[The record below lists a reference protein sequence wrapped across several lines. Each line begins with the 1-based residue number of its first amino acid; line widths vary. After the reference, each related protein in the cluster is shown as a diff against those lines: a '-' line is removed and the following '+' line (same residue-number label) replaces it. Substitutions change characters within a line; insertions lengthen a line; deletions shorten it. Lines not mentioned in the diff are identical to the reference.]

1 MLADILVHMAFQHNW
16 DHSRL
21 RSPLVPRHAARQHMP
36 SPPHAIGRS
45 INSARRIAVGLAI
58 ANRSRPIQLIFCL
71 RPCAPIALA
80 RPAKTR
86 LTRPIVEIALIR
98 CVRST

>member
-1 MLADILVHMAFQHNW
+1 MLAHILVHMAFQHNR

-21 RSPLVPRHAARQHMP
+21 RSPLVPRHAARQHM
-36 SPPHAIGRS
+36 SSPHAIGRS

-80 RPAKTR
+80 RQPKR
-86 LTRPIVEIALIR
+86 G
-98 CVRST
+98 